1 LQSRELMLYRAD
13 RRRSISQPTE
23 READMAVRR
32 REMSTSSL
40 ENDPVSPTGIERG
53 MSPELQRVC
62 REVQQLL
69 NRNDARDAYDRYLIG
84 TIIRDVRN
92 QAHTYGEGS
101 VGKIARVVGRDVDTL
116 YEYADVAE
124 TWSQT
129 EVTRLLERKTALGVP
144 LSFSHLIELSKV
156 RRDRD
161 LLKAL
166 TERAF
171 GGISARHLRALV
183 EERRR
188 GLVTNRATP
197 PVAVS
202 QLQRIVKLSQGLI
215 EATQAFENHLYE
227 LSSVERTPKLVDLL
241 QRTLQKQIELR
252 RLCDE
257 NIRLLELEAARIC
270 ADVLPPDDAEPP
282 HPTRTTAQA

>member
-1 LQSRELMLYRAD
+1 
-13 RRRSISQPTE
+13 
-23 READMAVRR
+23 MAVRR
-32 REMSTSSL
+32 ETSTVTV
-40 ENDPVSPTGIERG
+40 ENEVPPAGVDRG

-92 QAHTYGEGS
+92 QTNTYGEGS

-129 EVTRLLERKTALGVP
+129 EVTRMLERKTALGVP

-161 LLKAL
+161 LLKML

-188 GLVTNRATP
+188 GMAANRATP

-215 EATQAFENHLYE
+215 DAAHAFEHHLFE
-227 LSSVERTPKLVDLL
+227 LSGIERTPKLADLL
-241 QRTLQKQIELR
+241 DRALQKQIELR

-257 NIRLLELEAARIC
+257 NIRLLELEQARV
-270 ADVLPPDDAEPP
+270 DGLPAEDPEPAPP
-282 HPTRTTAQA
+282 ARSAAQA

>member
-1 LQSRELMLYRAD
+1 
-13 RRRSISQPTE
+13 
-23 READMAVRR
+23 MAVRR
-32 REMSTSSL
+32 ETNTIPV
-40 ENDPVSPTGIERG
+40 ENAVPAVGIERG

-84 TIIRDVRN
+84 SIIRDVRN
-92 QAHTYGEGS
+92 QTNTYGEGS

-188 GLVTNRATP
+188 GLISNRATP
-197 PVAVS
+197 PAAVG

-215 EATQAFENHLYE
+215 EAAHAFEHHLFE
-227 LSSVERTPKLVDLL
+227 LNAIERTPKLTDLL
-241 QRTLQKQIELR
+241 QRALQKQTELR

-257 NIRLLELEAARIC
+257 NIRLLELERARMTE
-270 ADVLPPDDAEPP
+270 LPADDADA
-282 HPTRTTAQA
+282 HPAQETAQA